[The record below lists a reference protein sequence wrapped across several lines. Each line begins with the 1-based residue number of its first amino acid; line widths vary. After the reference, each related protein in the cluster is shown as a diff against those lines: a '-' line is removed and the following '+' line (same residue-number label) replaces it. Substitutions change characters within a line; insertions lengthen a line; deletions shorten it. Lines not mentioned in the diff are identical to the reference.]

1 MATNANLRY
10 LANRLFINER
20 DTVGLG
26 IGIQSNLEKYGYAM
40 RYAMN
45 SVTYY
50 SERYPYYDEYSPIDS
65 VVMQHNNA
73 AKRLLEKNNN

>member
-10 LANRLFINER
+10 LANRLFLDDE
-20 DTVGLG
+20 TVGLG

-50 SERYPYYDEYSPIDS
+50 SEAHPYYEEYFPSDS
-65 VVMQHNNA
+65 VVMRHNNA
-73 AKRLLEKNNN
+73 AKRLLNNNQN

>member
-10 LANRLFINER
+10 LANKLFDSEEE
-20 DTVGLG
+20 TYGLG

-50 SERYPYYDEYSPIDS
+50 SERYPYYNEYDSSNS

-73 AKRLLEKNNN
+73 AKKLLNNN